1 MPRRAA
7 RLCPRRLATRAHSHH
22 KHRGPW
28 VCSRLCLKTVYLHIY
43 IYKRDF
49 GAPLFPH
56 PQPPPT
62 AAKQRLRALLLS
74 TCPPP
79 SFSFFF
85 PSSERPPTFAPCAL
99 LCLHTHTFCPVPQSH
114 HVNRLLLFSLV
125 DGLSAVV
132 GCLARVACAR
142 SGNMG
147 GEAALRGRAG
157 GARAPSPRA
166 PFEMQLV
173 TSSPFTI
180 HDSDLRLIFQ
190 LSSSRKRR
198 SRTHTS
204 SCAAL
209 LLKKLSD
216 PRSTAASTARPHT
229 FGAPPL
235 PTTLLYSYTTRDRI

>member
-1 MPRRAA
+1 MRRAA
-7 RLCPRRLATRAHSHH
+7 PRASARGGLQRARIATNTEALGYAPAFVSKRSIYTYTYTRETLGRLC
-22 KHRGPW
+22 
-28 VCSRLCLKTVYLHIY
+28 
-43 IYKRDF
+43 
-49 GAPLFPH
+49 FPTH
-56 PQPPPT
+56 NRHPPP
-62 AAKQRLRALLLS
+62 QNNVCALS
-74 TCPPP
+74 FSPHVPPP

-125 DGLSAVV
+125 GGLSAVV

-209 LLKKLSD
+209 LLKK
-216 PRSTAASTARPHT
+216 RSQ
-229 FGAPPL
+229 
-235 PTTLLYSYTTRDRI
+235 